1 MASLQPTSPTPPT
14 PERAAGADRVSDRS
28 ITDFLT
34 DGSLLRLCAEFSALT
49 GVHAEV
55 RDPAGRAVVFSSG
68 SRPFELVDAS
78 GVGGTTFPLHVGGE
92 IVGSIVLDPGQPRM
106 TGAARESMERALS
119 LLASTAAELCN
130 DEVEMRHRV
139 KELGALYRLSS
150 LLVRAGGLERVLEVA
165 LESALDVLGLDAGSI
180 VLLREDADGMTSA
193 SEEDLT
199 LMASK
204 NLSRNWLDEPRAL
217 SRDRLFDGMALR
229 GEVVTVEDLRLDER
243 VQIPALVVAEGVVGF
258 INAGLVFQGRPIGV
272 IRLYSRRPR
281 TFTEWDRRLLRS
293 ISQQA
298 AVAVQQT
305 RLLRHRQEERRIQR
319 QVQLAVDVQRRM
331 LPTGVPNVPRFDI
344 AARYDPS
351 FELGGDFYD
360 LLDLSGS
367 FGLVV
372 GDVVGKGVAAA
383 LLMSAVRASLRAH
396 TESLYDLDE
405 VVGRVNRALCRDTRD
420 GEFATLWYGVMDPVH
435 MRLTYCSA
443 GHEPTLVV
451 RMPPNGA
458 PGEAD
463 VHELG
468 VGGMVVGV
476 DPAQKY
482 HRAIFD
488 LRPRDVIV
496 AYTDGVTDATNY
508 AGEKLRRSR
517 LRQIVLKTLGAEPGA
532 SSARILELTF
542 WELRQFSGLAKRT
555 DDQTMVVVRV
565 RE

>member
-1 MASLQPTSPTPPT
+1 MASPTPTPT
-14 PERAAGADRVSDRS
+14 TAAETGRAAGADHGAERS

-34 DGSLLRLCAEFSALT
+34 DGSLLRLCAELSALT

-55 RDPAGRAVVFSSG
+55 RDPEGRAIVFSHG
-68 SRPFELVDAS
+68 ARPYEIMGPS
-78 GVGGTTFPLHVGGE
+78 GVDGTSFPLIVGGE
-92 IVGSIVLDPGQPRM
+92 AVGSIFLDAGEPRLS
-106 TGAARESMERALS
+106 GAGRESLERALS
-119 LLASTAAELCN
+119 LLTATAAELCN
-130 DEVEMRHRV
+130 DEMEMRHRV
-139 KELGALYRLSS
+139 KELGALYRLNA

-180 VLLREDADGMTSA
+180 VLLREDADGMTST

-199 LMASK
+199 LMASR
-204 NLSRNWLDEPRAL
+204 NLSRRWLEEPQAL
-217 SRDRLFDGMALR
+217 SKRRLFDEMALR
-229 GEVVTVEDLRLDER
+229 GEVVTVENLRADDR
-243 VQIPALVVAEGVVGF
+243 VQIPELVEAEGVSGF
-258 INAGLVFQGRPIGV
+258 INAGLVFAGRPIGV

-281 TFTEWDRRLLRS
+281 TFTEWDKRLLRS
-293 ISQQA
+293 VSQQA

-305 RLLRHRQEERRIQR
+305 RLLRQREEEKRIQR

-344 AARYDPS
+344 AARYEPS

-383 LLMSAVRASLRAH
+383 LLMSAVRSSLRAH

-451 RMPPNGA
+451 RMPHHGA

-463 VHELG
+463 VHELA

-476 DPAQKY
+476 DPAQSY
-482 HRAIFD
+482 HRALFD

-496 AYTDGVTDATNY
+496 AYTDGVTDAANY
-508 AGEKLRRSR
+508 EGEKFRRAR
-517 LRQIVLKTLGAEPGA
+517 LRQVLLKILNAEPA
-532 SSARILELTF
+532 ATAARILELVF
-542 WELRQFSGLAKRT
+542 WELRQFAGLAKRT